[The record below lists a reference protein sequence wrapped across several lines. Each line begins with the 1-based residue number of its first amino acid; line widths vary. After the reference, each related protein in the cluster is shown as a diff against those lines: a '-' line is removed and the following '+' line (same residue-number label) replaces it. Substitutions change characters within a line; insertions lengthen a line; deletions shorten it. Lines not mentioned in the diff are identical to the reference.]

1 MQGKGAIVIGGY
13 VNGLGLV
20 RALAARGVP
29 AAVLTTQPFDV
40 AQRSRWCVAHRAVP
54 DLDTRPELLMD
65 ALAPW
70 TERFAGWALLP
81 TNDEALLAL
90 ALQRP
95 ELEKHFRVVAPDAE
109 VAQRM
114 VDKRVQARAA
124 TAAGI
129 EVPLRWGP
137 ADETTARRADIRYPV
152 VVKPTIG
159 HRFLARFGTK
169 LLVAHDPAEL
179 LRVVRRFADAGHAGD
194 VVDLVPGADDQIYV
208 HSTYVDAR
216 GVAEPGLTV
225 RKLRQSPPSFGVARV
240 AELVDA
246 VPELREATVEILR
259 RLDFR
264 GIAAAEFKR
273 DPRDGR
279 FRFLEVNGRAVLYNA
294 LLRAGGLDVA
304 ALAWSEH
311 VAGRPERQRASSWRG
326 VWVNLHADLL
336 YSVLRND
343 EQMRFAEFSA
353 PYRRPFVE
361 AVWSARDPAP
371 FLAQWGRSAWR
382 GAGAMLRADGR
393 RALFASSALAP
404 RA

>member
-20 RALAARGVP
+20 RALAARGIP
-29 AAVLTTQPFDV
+29 SAVLTTQPFDV
-40 AQRSRWCVAHRAVP
+40 AQRSRWCVAHRAAQN
-54 DLDTRPELLMD
+54 LDACPGALVE

-70 TERFAGWALLP
+70 AKRFAGWALLP

-90 ALQRP
+90 ALERDA
-95 ELEKHFRVVAPDAE
+95 LERSFRVVAPDTA

-114 VDKRVQARAA
+114 VDKRVQAAAAAA
-124 TAAGI
+124 TGI
-129 EVPLRWGP
+129 EVPRQWGP
-137 ADETTARRADIRYPV
+137 ADEATARRSDIRFPV

-159 HRFLARFGTK
+159 HRFLARFGAK
-169 LLVAHDPAEL
+169 LLVARDPAEL
-179 LRVVRRFADAGHAGD
+179 LQAVRRFADAGLTGD

-208 HSTYVDAR
+208 YSTYVDAR

-240 AELVDA
+240 AELVDP
-246 VPELREATVEILR
+246 VPELRDATVALLR

-294 LLRAGGLDVA
+294 LLRAAGLDVA
-304 ALAWSEH
+304 GLAWSEH
-311 VAGRPERQRASSWRG
+311 VAGRAERQQASSWRG

-353 PYRRPFVE
+353 PYRRPFLE

-382 GAGAMLRADGR
+382 GVAAMVRADER

-404 RA
+404 RG

>member
-1 MQGKGAIVIGGY
+1 MQEKGAIVIGGY

-54 DLDTRPELLMD
+54 DLDARPEALIE

-70 TERFAGWALLP
+70 VQRFAGWALLP

-90 ALQRP
+90 ALQRDD
-95 ELEKHFRVVAPDAE
+95 LERSFRVVAPDRE

-114 VDKRVQARAA
+114 IDKRVQAAAAAA
-124 TAAGI
+124 TGI
-129 EVPLRWGP
+129 DVPQCWGP
-137 ADETTARRADIRYPV
+137 ADEVTAARADISFPV
-152 VVKPTIG
+152 VVKPTVG
-159 HRFLARFGTK
+159 HRFLARFGSK
-169 LLVAHDPAEL
+169 LLVARDPTEL
-179 LRVVRRFADAGHAGD
+179 LQAVRRFAGAGLAGD
-194 VVDLVPGADDQIYV
+194 VVDLIPGADDRIYV
-208 HSTYVDAR
+208 YSTYVDAR
-216 GVAEPGLTV
+216 GVAAPGITV
-225 RKLRQSPPSFGVARV
+225 QKLRQSPPSFGVARV
-240 AELVDA
+240 AELVDP
-246 VPELREATVEILR
+246 VPELRDATVALLEK
-259 RLDFR
+259 LDFH

-279 FRFLEVNGRAVLYNA
+279 FRFLEVNGRAVLYNS

-304 ALAWSEH
+304 GLAWSEH
-311 VAGRPERQRASSWRG
+311 VAGRSEPQRASSWRG

-336 YSVLRND
+336 YSALRND
-343 EQMRFAEFSA
+343 ERLRFAEFAA
-353 PYRRPFVE
+353 PYRRPLVE
-361 AVWSARDPAP
+361 AVWSARDPVP

-382 GAGAMLRADGR
+382 GAAALLRSEQR

-404 RA
+404 PA